1 MDLEEIVPNTHLRL
15 ARHLKGWTQSDLA
28 AALGTSFE
36 TVSRWERGITLPGPY
51 FRVRLCTILGQTA
64 QELGLSINT
73 DDMTAP
79 SSLLSVFLASA
90 HADAENEMVASIKTG
105 LQVQGIALWSNR
117 LIKRQQE
124 DNPKK
129 ALREIISGVHLVL
142 LIASPHTRSS
152 RNVNAAL
159 RLANLYQRHI
169 CLLWVE
175 GEHLQDCIPAGRNEF
190 IHTIDVRQGCHQ
202 LALAE
207 IIAILERI
215 ESTARET
222 LELTPVARTTGMS
235 SSQTQSRCPYEEL
248 HTLLLNHA
256 NMFTHDQ
263 RIDELLALLKALL
276 AEQGTQCS
284 C

>member
-1 MDLEEIVPNTHLRL
+1 MDIEEIVPNTRLRL

-28 AALGTSFE
+28 TALGTSFE

-64 QELGLSINT
+64 QELGLSVNT
-73 DDMTAP
+73 DDMTTPP
-79 SSLLSVFLASA
+79 SLPSVFLASA
-90 HADAENEMVASIKTG
+90 HADAENEMVVSIKTG
-105 LQVQGIALWSNR
+105 LQVQGIALWSSR
-117 LIKRQQE
+117 LIKRQRE

-129 ALREIISGVHLVL
+129 ALREIMCGVHLVL

-152 RNVNAAL
+152 RNVNEAL
-159 RLANLYQRHI
+159 RLANLYKRHI
-169 CLLWVE
+169 CLLWIV
-175 GEHLQDCIPAGRNEF
+175 GEHLRDCIPAGRNEF
-190 IHTIDVRQGCHQ
+190 TRTIDARQGCHQ

-207 IIAILERI
+207 ILAVLEQV

-222 LELTPVARTTGMS
+222 LQLTPVARTTGMHA
-235 SSQTQSRCPYEEL
+235 SQTQSRCPYEEL

-256 NMFTHDQ
+256 DIFTHDQ
-263 RIDELLALLKALL
+263 RIDNLLAHLKALL
-276 AEQGTQCS
+276 AEQGTQGS